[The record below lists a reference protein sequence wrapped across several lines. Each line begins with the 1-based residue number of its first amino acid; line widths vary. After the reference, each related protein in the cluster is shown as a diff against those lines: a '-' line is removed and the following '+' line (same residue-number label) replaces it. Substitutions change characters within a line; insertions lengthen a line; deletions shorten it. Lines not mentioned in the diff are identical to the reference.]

1 MCTFE
6 HFSFMLCRVW
16 HTEKENDKRNPDIV
30 RFLFAVDLD
39 RKFINAFADVMT
51 NSHSNSYVWNVRT
64 MRISRALDSQK
75 KQNDIILYIHGGYPF
90 VVDWMMSKKKYEVH
104 LSYKHNEY
112 ASIQRA
118 RRAFYAQYYCSF
130 IYITHVHV
138 LLLFVYFTLY
148 SVHLKITHTAFF
160 VPLTLRL
167 TAVNHRN

>member
-90 VVDWMMSKKKYEVH
+90 VVDWMMSKKNTKCICHTNTTNMLPY
-104 LSYKHNEY
+104 N
-112 ASIQRA
+112 
-118 RRAFYAQYYCSF
+118 
-130 IYITHVHV
+130 VHV
-138 LLLFVYFTLY
+138 VHSMLNIIAHLYILLMFMFYYYLFTSHCTVYIWR
-148 SVHLKITHTAFF
+148 SHTRLISFHWHF
-160 VPLTLRL
+160 GWPL
-167 TAVNHRN
+167 